1 MLNGPIWN
9 RILQFAFPLMAT
21 GILQQLFNAADIAVI
36 GRFTGEFSS
45 AAMAAVGA
53 NTPIIGLLLNSFIG
67 ISLGSNVLIA
77 NAVGKKDKDSVSKT
91 VHTSI
96 LLALAGGLLITLIGE
111 VFAVPIL
118 SAQNVPEEVLPMA
131 ILYFRI
137 YMAGMPVIL
146 LYNFEAAI
154 FRGSGNTKTPLA
166 ALAVS
171 GVLNVG
177 LNLFFVAVLH
187 MTVDG
192 VAIATVTSN
201 CVSSIF
207 LFVYLLRSDSP
218 VHVRI
223 RKLKVDWMVL
233 SRILR
238 IGVPAGLQSAVFSFA
253 NIIIQS
259 AVNSLGTVVMAASS
273 AAFNIEIFAYYVLNS
288 FSQACTTFVGQN
300 NGAGNIRRCRKIMGL
315 CFLEGVIATAFTVLL
330 ILLFGHELLS
340 IFNTDPEVIRT
351 GYYRLLIIFT
361 AYVFSLSYEVMAG
374 YLRGFGISLTPAILT
389 MVGVCGVRITWVYAI
404 FPHFGTY
411 LNLLIVYPVSLC
423 TTAVLI
429 LIALLFIKPASKALS
444 QKEKTVSVDRNSE

>member
-1 MLNGPIWN
+1 MLNGSIWN

-21 GILQQLFNAADIAVI
+21 GILQQLFNAADIAVV
-36 GRFTGEFSS
+36 GRFTGELGS

-67 ISLGSNVLIA
+67 ISLGSNVVIA
-77 NAVGKKDKDSVSKT
+77 NAVGKKDREGVSKT

-96 LLALAGGLLITLIGE
+96 LLALTGGILIAVIGE
-111 VFAVPIL
+111 LLAVPIL

-137 YMAGMPVIL
+137 YMAGMPVIM

-154 FRGSGNTKTPLA
+154 FRGAGNTKTPLA

-192 VAIATVTSN
+192 VAIATVASN
-201 CVSSIF
+201 CISSVF
-207 LFVYLLRSDSP
+207 LFVFLLRSDSLIN
-218 VHVRI
+218 VRI
-223 RKLKVDWMVL
+223 RKLRIDRVIL
-233 SRILR
+233 GRILR

-300 NGAGNIRRCRKIMGL
+300 YGAGNIRRCKKIMGL
-315 CFLEGVIATAFTVLL
+315 CFLEGVIATAFTVLV
-330 ILLFGHELLS
+330 ILLFGRELLS
-340 IFNTDPEVIRT
+340 VFNTDPEVIRV
-351 GYYRLLIIFT
+351 GYYRMLIIFT
-361 AYVFSLSYEVMAG
+361 AYIFSLSYEVMSG
-374 YLRGFGISLTPAILT
+374 YMRGFGISLTPAILT
-389 MVGVCGVRITWVYAI
+389 MVGICGVRITWIYAV
-404 FPHFGTY
+404 FPNYGTY
-411 LNLLIVYPVSLC
+411 QNLMIVYPISLC
-423 TTAVLI
+423 TAAVLI
-429 LIALLFIKPASKALS
+429 LIALLIIRPSAKALLES
-444 QKEKTVSVDRNSE
+444 GRQRSEDVSEE